1 MTISLSQ
8 ATSVWAKIGLTS
20 FGGPAGQIALMHRE
34 LVEKH
39 QWISE
44 ERFLNAL
51 NFCMLLPG
59 PEAQQLSIYL
69 GWLMHKTRG
78 GLIAGL
84 LFILP
89 GFLCILLLSLLYV
102 MLGNSFLVGA
112 LFFGL
117 KAAVLAVVLQA
128 IIRIARRTTRNTLML
143 GIAIASFS
151 PFIFFTFLFPSLS
164 EAPVC
169 WALPDK
175 NFSRPHSVPLLT
187 PMLLRKKTMPSTS
200 ISIRKICR
208 IPKHP
213 GEAA

>member
-69 GWLMHKTRG
+69 GWLMHKTWG

-102 MLGNSFLVGA
+102 TLGKTFLVSA
-112 LFFGL
+112 IFFGL
-117 KAAVLAVVLQA
+117 KAAVLAIVLQA
-128 IIRIARRTTRNTLML
+128 IFRIARKTTRNPPML
-143 GIAIASFS
+143 GIAIASFLALYFFQI
-151 PFIFFTFLFPSLS
+151 PFPVIIASAGLLGIAGQKIFPS
-164 EAPVC
+164 AFN
-169 WALPDK
+169 AAANTHDAAHKNHAIDLPIET
-175 NFSRPHSVPLLT
+175 RY
-187 PMLLRKKTMPSTS
+187 
-200 ISIRKICR
+200 CR
-208 IPKHP
+208 LQ
-213 GEAA
+213 G